1 MKLRMIL
8 PALIIATTLEVI
20 LATNLVHIELPEA
33 EYPGGVEGP
42 L

>member
-20 LATNLVHIELPEA
+20 LATNLMHVELPEL
-33 EYPGGVEGP
+33 EYPGEVS
-42 L
+42 

>member
-8 PALIIATTLEVI
+8 PALTIATTLEVI
-20 LATNLVHIELPEA
+20 LATTLVHIELPEA
-33 EYPGGVEGP
+33 EYPGGVDGP